1 MRIKKNKKGIDPR
14 YFLNETNLREN
25 EGYDDRVTTAMA
37 HIASGVM
44 CENPDIANWG
54 HYFSALRWASDA
66 DPRILGLLEELP
78 ELAQNENWDFAR
90 QTIMHLSNYYKDTGL
105 LDWEA
110 YNKTAH
116 SLCRER

>member
-1 MRIKKNKKGIDPR
+1 MTIRKNKKRIDPR
-14 YFLNETNLREN
+14 YFLHETALRED
-25 EGYDDRVTTAMA
+25 EKHDDKVTAAMA

-54 HYFSALRWASDA
+54 HFFSDLRLASDG
-66 DPRILGLLEELP
+66 DPRILGLLKELP

-90 QTIMHLSNYYKDTGL
+90 QTIMHLSNYYKDTGV

-110 YNKTAH
+110 YNKKAQD
-116 SLCRER
+116 LCRE